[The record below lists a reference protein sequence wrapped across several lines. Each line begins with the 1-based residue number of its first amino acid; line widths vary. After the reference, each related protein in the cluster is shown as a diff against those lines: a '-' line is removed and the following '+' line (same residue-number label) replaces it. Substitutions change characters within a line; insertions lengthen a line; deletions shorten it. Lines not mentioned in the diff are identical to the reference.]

1 MGAKKMQI
9 ERVLVTGGG
18 GFLGSAIVKQLVAKG
33 YKVHTLNRSS
43 YEHLDTL
50 NVKSFRGD
58 IAKLDDVL
66 TAAKG
71 CDTIIHTA
79 AKAGVWGTWSS
90 YYSANVIGT
99 NEVIKACQM
108 LKISRLVYTSSPSV
122 TFDGSDQEGVCEKR
136 ASYPQRFLTHYPETK
151 AMAESSV
158 LAAHSKDLAT
168 VALRPHLI
176 WGPNDPHLC
185 PRIIDRAK
193 KGRLRFIGD
202 GSSLVDAVYVDNAA
216 YAHVLAAETLS
227 FDAPIGGN
235 AYFIT
240 NQEPW
245 ELKALINRI
254 LASANLAPIPD
265 HKRLPEKLAYR
276 IGQAMEASYKL
287 LRMRREPPLTR
298 FVARQLATSHWYDPK
313 MAQQELGYRPLISMK
328 EGFERLDACLG
339 AI

>member
-1 MGAKKMQI
+1 MGAEEMQI

-33 YKVHTLNRSS
+33 YEVHTLNRSS
-43 YEHLDTL
+43 YRHLDKL

-58 IAKLDDVL
+58 ITKLDDVL

-79 AKAGVWGTWSS
+79 AKAGVWGSRSS
-90 YYSANVIGT
+90 YYTANVTGT
-99 NEVIKACQM
+99 SVVIKACQM
-108 LKISRLVYTSSPSV
+108 LKIRRLVYTSSPSV
-122 TFDGSDQEGVCEKR
+122 TFNGNDQEGICESQ
-136 ASYPQRFLTHYPETK
+136 ASYPETFLAHYPETK
-151 AMAESSV
+151 AMAESGV

-216 YAHVLAAETLS
+216 YAHVLAAERLS
-227 FDAPIGGN
+227 FEAPIGGN

-265 HKRLPEKLAYR
+265 HKRLPAKLAYR
-276 IGQAMEASYKL
+276 IGQAMETSFNL
-287 LRMRREPPLTR
+287 LRVRREPPLTR

-313 MAQQELGYRPLISMK
+313 KAQTELGYRPLISMK
-328 EGFERLDACLG
+328 EGFELLDASLD